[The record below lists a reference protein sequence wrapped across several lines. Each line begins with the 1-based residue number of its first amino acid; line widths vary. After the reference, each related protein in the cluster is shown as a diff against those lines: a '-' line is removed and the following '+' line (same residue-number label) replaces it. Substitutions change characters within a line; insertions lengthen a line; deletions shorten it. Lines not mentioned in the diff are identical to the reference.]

1 MIIIKRFKWLIIL
14 GVITLFVWVISGILT
29 GIIGYTLYDT
39 PKPSGT
45 VAGSSPLL
53 EPKSKGIAY
62 YDIIQ
67 DRDIFDVKKMVSTP
81 TKDSS
86 DKDIVL
92 PVAEMGLTLRGTIT
106 GPRDIARAIIEEKG
120 KQGLYRIGDTI
131 KGAMITAIYRNK
143 VVMDVGG
150 TEQMLVVE
158 EAKAKKS
165 SKYTSRSSSTRTSPT
180 RLPADIGDIM
190 QNLDKYIGKAR
201 IVPYF
206 KGGRPYGF
214 RVSNVN
220 RSSLIY
226 ELGARSGDIVKS
238 INGMPVRSPEDAFA
252 AYQELTNES
261 SVEVE
266 LERRNKSV
274 TITVPLR

>member
-1 MIIIKRFKWLIIL
+1 MIIKRFKWLIIL

-39 PKPSGT
+39 PKPSGNI
-45 VAGSSPLL
+45 VGSSPFL
-53 EPKSKGIAY
+53 EPESKGIVY
-62 YDIIQ
+62 YGIIQ
-67 DRDIFDVKKMVSTP
+67 DRDIFDVKKIVSTP

-92 PVAEMGLTLRGTIT
+92 PIAEMGLTLRGTIA
-106 GPRDIARAIIEEKG
+106 GPSDIARAIIEEKG
-120 KQGLYRIGDTI
+120 KQSLHRIGDTI
-131 KGAMITAIYRNK
+131 KGAILTAVYRNK

-150 TEQMLVVE
+150 VEQMLVIK

-165 SKYTSRSSSTRTSPT
+165 GKYTPRRPSTQTSLT

-190 QNLDKYIGKAR
+190 QNLDKFIGKAR

-206 KGGRPYGF
+206 KGGEPYGF
-214 RVSNVN
+214 RVSNVD

-238 INGMPVRSPEDAFA
+238 INGMPVKTPEDAFA
-252 AYQELTNES
+252 AYQELMNES

-266 LERRNKSV
+266 LERRNKPV
-274 TITVPLR
+274 TITVPVK